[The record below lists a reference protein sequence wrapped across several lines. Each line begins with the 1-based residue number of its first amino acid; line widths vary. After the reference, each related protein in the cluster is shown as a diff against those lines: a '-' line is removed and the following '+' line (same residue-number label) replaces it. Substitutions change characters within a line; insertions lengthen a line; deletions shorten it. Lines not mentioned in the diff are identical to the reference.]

1 METTRLTEANY
12 PEGIRRVFL
21 INGNVHIIENASL
34 NS

>member
-21 INGNVHIIENASL
+21 INGKMCIS
-34 NS
+34 SKMRP